1 MSCKE
6 YPSISI
12 ACIKLSEERAV
23 IIARITVCPWQSYSF
38 GFKFSHNVPPK
49 AKLRAHSPLKG
60 SQLGSVAVSRKSSL
74 ACKLVE
80 NLDKKWGTYLVQT
93 TTSWKT
99 VQTTP
104 KSRLNSPKNNTCR
117 WYDDKQSCKI
127 SCPNSTFFVRYKNNK
142 FLTNHLDNFLAWNPN
157 PSARWIATC
166 PHCNWNC
173 LWMRP

>member
-49 AKLRAHSPLKG
+49 AKLRGHSPLKG

-80 NLDKKWGTYLVQT
+80 NLDKKWETYLVQT
-93 TTSWKT
+93 ITSWKS

-104 KSRLNSPKNNTCR
+104 KKSSKFTKKNNTCR
-117 WYDDKQSCKI
+117 WYDDKQPCKI
-127 SCPNSTFFVRYKNNK
+127 SCSNSTLFVRYKNNK
-142 FLTNHLDNFLAWNPN
+142 IRL
-157 PSARWIATC
+157 
-166 PHCNWNC
+166 C
-173 LWMRP
+173 LWGIKITNF